1 MFSLN
6 SEGNM
11 RVAFRAFVVVACS
24 IWGVQS
30 SSAADILVV
39 GAEFAQIYERNETGE
54 FTGLGVEILRSIARQ
69 NGDTLSF
76 QILPWARAQKM
87 VEDNQA
93 QILVGPY
100 KTTQRETRFVFA
112 EKPFY
117 RDEMVFYALKLA
129 KFQWDG
135 RYSSLQDKRIGV
147 INGWAYGAQ
156 FEAQRKTLKIESAN
170 SLRNALLMLKAKH
183 IDVLASNLRNTE
195 ALLNSL
201 ELAGEI
207 SAVANVID
215 SQDGYFAYCKQ
226 VSCDQ
231 LRVRFDSLFARL
243 RESGELSKMA
253 QTFKLR
259 MP

>member
-1 MFSLN
+1 
-6 SEGNM
+6 M
-11 RVAFRAFVVVACS
+11 RVAFQAFVVIACWM
-24 IWGVQS
+24 WGVQPS
-30 SSAADILVV
+30 LAADILVV

-54 FTGLGVEILRSIARQ
+54 FTGLGVEILRSMARQ

-87 VEDNQA
+87 VETNQA

-100 KTTQRETRFVFA
+100 KTADRETRFVFA
-112 EKPFY
+112 EKAFY
-117 RDEMVFYALKLA
+117 RDDMVFYALKLA

-135 RYSSLQDKRIGV
+135 SYSALQDKRIGV

-156 FEAQRKTLKIESAN
+156 FEEQRKTMKIESAN

-183 IDVLASNLRNTE
+183 IDVLASNVRNTE

-201 ELAGEI
+201 DLAKDI

-215 SQDGYFAYCKQ
+215 NQDGYFAYCKH

-243 RESGELSKMA
+243 KESGELAKMA

-259 MP
+259 LP